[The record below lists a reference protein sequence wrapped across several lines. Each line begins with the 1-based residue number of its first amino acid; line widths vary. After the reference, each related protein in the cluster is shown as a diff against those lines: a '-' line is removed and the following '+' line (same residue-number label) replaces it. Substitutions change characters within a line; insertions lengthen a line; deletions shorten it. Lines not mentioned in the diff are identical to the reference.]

1 MSTPIM
7 PDPESTPAAE
17 ARTGDVRLL
26 IEHVV
31 KAIVEFPDEVIV
43 DEVKRS
49 GSNVELELQVSPKDI
64 GKVIGKQGRT
74 IRSLRTLAQAAG
86 VVQNLRCN
94 LELLEEDDLED
105 VDDEDAGDQQAS
117 DEQEVSAP
125 RVNTRPQPGNTQ
137 PQPGNEAV
145 GNTSI
150 GNTSIG
156 NTSGKAKPQDDA
168 DDDDNIGNRA

>member
-1 MSTPIM
+1 MSTPNM
-7 PDPESTPAAE
+7 PGPESTSPAAE

-49 GSNVELELQVSPKDI
+49 GSNVELELQVAPKDI

-86 VVQNLRCN
+86 IVQNLRCN

-105 VDDEDAGDQQAS
+105 VDDDESSDA
-117 DEQEVSAP
+117 QEVHAQPVS
-125 RVNTRPQPGNTQ
+125 TRPQPGN
-137 PQPGNEAV
+137 ED
-145 GNTSI
+145 I
-150 GNTSIG
+150 GNTSLG
-156 NTSGKAKPQDDA
+156 NTRGKAKPQDVVEEE
-168 DDDDNIGNRA
+168 DDNIGNRA

>member
-1 MSTPIM
+1 MSTPSM

-49 GSNVELELQVSPKDI
+49 GSNVELELQVAPKDI

-94 LELLEEDDLED
+94 LELLEEDDLEE
-105 VDDEDAGDQQAS
+105 VGDESS
-117 DEQEVSAP
+117 DEQEVHA
-125 RVNTRPQPGNTQ
+125 QPVTTQ
-137 PQPGNEAV
+137 PQPGNED
-145 GNTSI
+145 I
-150 GNTSIG
+150 GNTSLG
-156 NTSGKAKPQDDA
+156 NTRGKAKPQDVVDE
-168 DDDDNIGNRA
+168 DDDNIGNRA

>member
-1 MSTPIM
+1 MSTPSM
-7 PDPESTPAAE
+7 PGPESGSPAAE

-49 GSNVELELQVSPKDI
+49 GSNVELELQVAPKDI

-105 VDDEDAGDQQAS
+105 VDDEPAG
-117 DEQEVSAP
+117 DEQEVH
-125 RVNTRPQPGNTQ
+125 VQPA
-137 PQPGNEAV
+137 PGNEAA
-145 GNTSI
+145 GNTR
-150 GNTSIG
+150 
-156 NTSGKAKPQDDA
+156 GKAKPQDDV